1 MVLNAVEIL
10 TDIIDV
16 SKTLLQCLDTS
27 SLESKQSIPEQLN
40 QDSQKQVATTELLNL
55 MAKREEKIHQLF
67 ENFSHD
73 ELQMHL
79 QQLQTMAL
87 LDRQLIEK
95 VNCVQKSAKS
105 TILTLKKNKKA
116 ISLYQKL

>member
-1 MVLNAVEIL
+1 VAL
-10 TDIIDV
+10 TAKETLIDIIDV
-16 SKTLLQCLDTS
+16 SKTLLQRLDTPI
-27 SLESKQSIPEQLN
+27 LESKQSIPEQLN
-40 QDSQKQVATTELLNL
+40 QDSQNQVATKELLSL
-55 MAKREEKIHQLF
+55 MAKREENIHQLF
-67 ENFSHD
+67 EYFSHD

>member
-1 MVLNAVEIL
+1 MAL
-10 TDIIDV
+10 TAKETLADIIDV
-16 SKTLLQCLDTS
+16 SKALLQRLNTS

>member
-1 MVLNAVEIL
+1 MAL
-10 TDIIDV
+10 TAKETLIDIIDV
-16 SKTLLQCLDTS
+16 SKTLLQRLDTS
-27 SLESKQSIPEQLN
+27 ILESKQSIPEQLN
-40 QDSQKQVATTELLNL
+40 QDSQNQVATKELLSL
-55 MAKREEKIHQLF
+55 MAKREENIHQLF
-67 ENFSHD
+67 EYFSHD

>member
-1 MVLNAVEIL
+1 VAL
-10 TDIIDV
+10 TAKETLIDIIDV
-16 SKTLLQCLDTS
+16 SKTLLQRLDTS
-27 SLESKQSIPEQLN
+27 ILESKQSIPEQLN
-40 QDSQKQVATTELLNL
+40 QDSQNQVATKELLSL
-55 MAKREEKIHQLF
+55 MAKREENIHQLF
-67 ENFSHD
+67 EYFSHD

>member
-1 MVLNAVEIL
+1 VAL
-10 TDIIDV
+10 TAKETLIDIIDV
-16 SKTLLQCLDTS
+16 SKTLLQRLDTS

-40 QDSQKQVATTELLNL
+40 QDSQNQVATKELLNL
-55 MAKREEKIHQLF
+55 MAEREENIHQLF
-67 ENFSHD
+67 EYFSHD

-116 ISLYQKL
+116 ISLYQKI

>member
-1 MVLNAVEIL
+1 
-10 TDIIDV
+10 
-16 SKTLLQCLDTS
+16 
-27 SLESKQSIPEQLN
+27 
-40 QDSQKQVATTELLNL
+40 
-55 MAKREEKIHQLF
+55 
-67 ENFSHD
+67 
-73 ELQMHL
+73 
-79 QQLQTMAL
+79 MAL

>member
-1 MVLNAVEIL
+1 MAL
-10 TDIIDV
+10 TAKETLIDIIDV
-16 SKTLLQCLDTS
+16 SKTLLQRLDTPI
-27 SLESKQSIPEQLN
+27 LESKQSIPEQLN
-40 QDSQKQVATTELLNL
+40 QDSQNQVATKELLSL
-55 MAKREEKIHQLF
+55 MAKREENIHQLF
-67 ENFSHD
+67 EYFSHD